1 MVNRLFF
8 TLLLLVVATASH
20 AQSGAFGYSQLSDE
34 QLRLTTT
41 FCLPNQE
48 VYKTAIRKNKWNTVR
63 ENPSWIYFSATAI
76 EVSEAYK
83 NGELPDYYIEYA
95 PPHLLNDSMRAHHN
109 IDAVHNGT
117 GLSMPYK
124 GKDVIV
130 GYVDTGI
137 EIQHPDFKDANG
149 KTRILRIWDHSVS
162 SGGTLSPYGYG
173 IIWDSTQINAGLCTS
188 TDDSAHGSTVAGA
201 GSGNGRAVGYN
212 QGAAPESDII
222 MVKTNFSL
230 PNWSLTVA
238 DACDYIF
245 KVADTLGKRAIV
257 NLSVGSYLG
266 SHDGRDPAAV
276 RINNLL
282 DEKAGRIVVAAC
294 GNSGGIGNYHCQGI
308 VTNDTTFTWF
318 ENNPNSSFGP
328 NKIFFDLYSDM
339 DQATYSYSFKAVN
352 PAANYQTRA
361 QLVFRPATASLGVP
375 VFDTLRNANGDRI
388 ATLEIYTSQEGANFH
403 MQVLFRNVDTT
414 NYLYGF
420 YTRGSGKY
428 DLWSGTGL
436 GYNKIVE
443 VLPSSAAFPSIVN
456 YHLPDAQ
463 QTIVSNWNC
472 SPKVVSVGNTRNR
485 SRFANYAGGYYYP
498 NETTPVGKLSPGS
511 SKGPNRHNVIKPD
524 VAASGDVMLSAGPL
538 WYFAEPAN
546 YPKMDS
552 GGWHLGNGG
561 TSMSSPVV
569 AGIAALFLERCE
581 KGNYQ
586 TFLDAL
592 QQYSFSNTYTGPL
605 PNNAYGYGLIDAA
618 AILQN
623 QEFSATIDG
632 DTVLCVGP
640 NLIEVQATD
649 SIASVLWSNGSTTL
663 VNQQYTPGEVFA
675 IVYNEFGCGV
685 HSDTL
690 ILTQET
696 VESIDPIT
704 VSGDYLT
711 LSTTSSNAVYQ
722 WTLNGADLPG
732 ETNNSLILS
741 SFQSG
746 FYDCYTT
753 GENGCTVYAGG
764 VGIYLSVEN
773 LSNLSLI
780 IYPNPATNQVTI
792 STESNLISVKM
803 FDLTGKEIPVDM
815 NTNVLNIQHL
825 ADGYYHLLIQTDKG
839 SAQSKLIKRS
849 E

>member
-8 TLLLLVVATASH
+8 TLLLLVVGTATH

-41 FCLPNQE
+41 FCLPNQD
-48 VYKTAIRKNKWNTVR
+48 VYKTAISKNKWPIIR
-63 ENPSWIYFSATAI
+63 ENTSWIYFSAKAT
-76 EVSEAYK
+76 EVNEAYK
-83 NGELPDYYIEYA
+83 DGELPDYYIEYA
-95 PPHLLNDSMRAHHN
+95 PAHLLNDSMRAHHN
-109 IDAVHNGT
+109 VDAVHNGT
-117 GLSMPYK
+117 GLSTSYK

-137 EIQHPDFKDANG
+137 EIQHPDFLDANG

-162 SGGTLSPYGYG
+162 TGGTLSPYGYG

-188 TDDSAHGSTVAGA
+188 TDNSAHGSTVAGA

-238 DACDYIF
+238 DACEYIF

-266 SHDGRDPAAV
+266 SHDGTDPAAL
-276 RINNLL
+276 RINDLL
-282 DEKAGRIVVAAC
+282 DEKNGRIVVAAC

-308 VTNDTTFTWF
+308 VTADTTFTWF
-318 ENNPNSSFGP
+318 ENNPSSTFGA

-352 PAANYQTRA
+352 PATNYQTRA
-361 QLVFRPATASLGVP
+361 QLIFRPATASLGVP
-375 VFDTLRNANGDRI
+375 VYDTLRNANGDRI
-388 ATLEIYTSQEGANFH
+388 ATVEIYTAQEGSNFH
-403 MQVLFRNVDTT
+403 MQVFFGNVDTT

-443 VLPSSAAFPSIVN
+443 VLPSPAAFPSIVN

-485 SRFANYAGGYYYP
+485 SRFANYAGTYYYP

-511 SKGPNRHNVIKPD
+511 SKGPNRNNVIKPD
-524 VAASGDVMLSAGPL
+524 VAASGDVMLSSGPL
-538 WYFAEPAN
+538 WYFADPNN

-581 KGNYQ
+581 RGNYQ

-592 QQYSFSNTYTGPL
+592 QQYSLSNTYTGSL

-618 AILQN
+618 ALLQN

-640 NLIEVQATD
+640 NLIEVEATD
-649 SIASVLWSNGSTTL
+649 SIASILWSNGSTTL

-696 VESIDPIT
+696 VESINPIT
-704 VSGDYLT
+704 VSDDYLI
-711 LSTTSSNAVYQ
+711 LSTSSSNLMYQ

-732 ETNNSLILS
+732 ETNDSLVLS
-741 SFQSG
+741 SFQDG

-792 STESNLISVKM
+792 STESSLISVKM

-815 NTNVLNIQHL
+815 TNNVLNIEQL